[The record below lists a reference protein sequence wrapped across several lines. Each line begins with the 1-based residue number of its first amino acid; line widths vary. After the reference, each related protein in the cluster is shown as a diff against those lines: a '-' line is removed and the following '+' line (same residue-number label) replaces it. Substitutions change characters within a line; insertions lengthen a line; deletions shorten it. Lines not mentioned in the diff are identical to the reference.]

1 MTSSELELYIDYL
14 SQPSR
19 AIIAFCKINNIPNKL
34 VEIRIFEGKN
44 RTPEFKAINPMMQ
57 VPAIKDGDFTLGESH
72 AILRYLARSRQVP
85 DNWYPKDFK
94 KQALVDRYLDWHH
107 NFLRYGSST
116 TVYNKLVA
124 EKKNLPKR
132 GVEEETKAILKRSL
146 QLIDNFFLGP
156 AKQFLANNEV
166 SIADLSAAS
175 EVLQLLL
182 IDFDLKPYTHL
193 CAWLKRMLE
202 IPGFKESQTVLFK
215 IIQKTVPSPKF

>member
-1 MTSSELELYIDYL
+1 MSSNVEIYLDYL

-19 AIIAFCKINNIPNKL
+19 AILAFCKINKIPHTI
-34 VEIRIFEGKN
+34 VEVRIFEGKN

-72 AILRYLARSRQVP
+72 AILRYLARSRKTP

-116 TVYNKLVA
+116 TVFNKLVA
-124 EKKNLPKR
+124 EKKNIPKK
-132 GVEEETKAILKRSL
+132 GIDEETNAILKRSL

-156 AKQFLANNEV
+156 VKQYLANNEV
-166 SIADLSAAS
+166 SIADISAAS
-175 EVLQLLL
+175 EVLQLLM
-182 IDFDLKPYTHL
+182 IDFDLTPYPYL
-193 CAWLKRMLE
+193 CAWLKRMLD
-202 IPGFKESQTVLFK
+202 IPEFKESQAVLFR
-215 IIQKTVPSPKF
+215 IIQKTVPKPKF